1 MRYVE
6 DKFNTISGETNNEF
20 HVRETQL
27 NNTSSGLDEEINKIG
42 DAVRVARAD
51 REENDNTVLR
61 KVQEELG
68 KNSNEINKERSAR
81 EASEQAIYE
90 LLKDV
95 VSRVKVFLFF

>member
-1 MRYVE
+1 M
-6 DKFNTISGETNNEF
+6 
-20 HVRETQL
+20 
-27 NNTSSGLDEEINKIG
+27 
-42 DAVRVARAD
+42 RVARAD
-51 REENDNTVLR
+51 REENDNTILR

-95 VSRVKVFLFF
+95 VSRVKVYIFFLYRQILKIGRN